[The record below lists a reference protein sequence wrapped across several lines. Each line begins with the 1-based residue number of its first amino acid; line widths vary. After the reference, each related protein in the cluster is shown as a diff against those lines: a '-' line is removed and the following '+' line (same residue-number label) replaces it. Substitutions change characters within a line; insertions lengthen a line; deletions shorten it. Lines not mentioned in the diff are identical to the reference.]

1 MEAGRAD
8 FVQRQ
13 QKKIDEI
20 NALGDCFDQYSYL
33 LYRAGQMPPMDAA
46 YKTDAYRVKGCQ
58 SVVWLD
64 LKVCDGVMVMQAD
77 SETLLMKGVLAVLA
91 DVVNGA
97 SPQEICA
104 NAITIFDETELAVT
118 FESDR
123 LSGLRSI
130 LRRIRQAAQ
139 EAAGS
144 GVPAKPDA

>member
-1 MEAGRAD
+1 MESDRTD

-33 LYRAGQMPPMDAA
+33 IFRAGQMPSLDAA
-46 YKTDAYRVKGCQ
+46 YKTEAYRVKGCQ
-58 SVVWLD
+58 SVVWLH
-64 LKVCDGVMVMQAD
+64 LEVRDGAMVMQAD

-97 SPQEICA
+97 TPEEICEHE
-104 NAITIFDETELAVT
+104 ITVFDETELVVT

-123 LSGLRSI
+123 LSGLKSI
-130 LRRIRQAAQ
+130 LRLIRQTAEERSNA
-139 EAAGS
+139 
-144 GVPAKPDA
+144 